1 MQILEII
8 GTKLT
13 DLELLKSHLISK
25 YARSCVNQYI
35 IRINAFLNYLDKI
48 QVSIGTHIEI
58 VDVNDFDHSIDVKID
73 GTHTHISLE
82 VAQNIL
88 ICVL

>member
-1 MQILEII
+1 MFHGPIKRGARWCSSFIIFTTYTTIPIESFEELNKNTYSFSLGIL
-8 GTKLT
+8 
-13 DLELLKSHLISK
+13 
-25 YARSCVNQYI
+25 V
-35 IRINAFLNYLDKI
+35 

-73 GTHTHISLE
+73 GTLTHISNE

>member
-1 MQILEII
+1 MLTQISSL
-8 GTKLT
+8 
-13 DLELLKSHLISK
+13 S
-25 YARSCVNQYI
+25 
-35 IRINAFLNYLDKI
+35 
-48 QVSIGTHIEI
+48 VSIGTHIEI